1 MSRYLVYVVA
11 FLVCGVP
18 RFVVLALDAPWTVI
32 LAVAV
37 AGGFAAGFLNPLLGA
52 VLFERI
58 PEPLMGRVTSMN
70 IAMSWSLIPFGGL
83 LGGVLV
89 TGFGIAPALLAVG
102 GAYLVTTMVPAF
114 RPRWRELDRREAA
127 VQVPA

>member
-1 MSRYLVYVVA
+1 VV
-11 FLVCGVP
+11 
-18 RFVVLALDAPWTVI
+18 
-32 LAVAV
+32 V

-58 PEPLMGRVTSMN
+58 PEHLMGRVTSMN
-70 IAMSWSLIPFGGL
+70 IAMSWSLIPFGGI

-89 TGFGIAPALLAVG
+89 AGFGIAPALLAVG

-114 RPRWRELDRREAA
+114 QPRWRELDRREQA
-127 VQVPA
+127 VQVAA